1 KSPRAAGAAPGHA
14 WSGDPLPWLIGPTSS
29 SEFLE
34 RHYERP
40 PLVVARD
47 DPHRFRDLL
56 SIAAIDRLVA
66 GADLREGML
75 DLADASRR
83 LRVAASRSP
92 RRAGAPAARPRRP
105 PPLP

>member
-1 KSPRAAGAAPGHA
+1 
-14 WSGDPLPWLIGPTSS
+14 S

-34 RHYERP
+34 RHYEQT

-83 LRVAASRSP
+83 LDRSAYVLDGGVIDRAVVADQYARGATIILQQLHQSDATLAAFC
-92 RRAGAPAARPRRP
+92 RAMEQAFS
-105 PPLP
+105 